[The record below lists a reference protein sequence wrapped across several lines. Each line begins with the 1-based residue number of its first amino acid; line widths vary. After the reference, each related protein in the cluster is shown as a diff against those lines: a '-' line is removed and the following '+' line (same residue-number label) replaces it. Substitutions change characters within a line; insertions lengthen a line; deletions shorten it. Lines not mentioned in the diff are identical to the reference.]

1 MRRAS
6 NQSANRSE
14 LPAFLIFIRP
24 KGHRLATY
32 VFSPRPPLT
41 TPQSRPFHKTGP
53 PLNACPTS
61 PLTKNPGN
69 EYRPRSCRRWKS
81 FNTSVEI
88 QENGPRKFH
97 AVSE

>member
-32 VFSPRPPLT
+32 VFSPRPPPP

-61 PLTKNPGN
+61 PLTKNRVKAAIVPEMENIQHFSGDTG
-69 EYRPRSCRRWKS
+69 EWPSKVPRSLRDD
-81 FNTSVEI
+81 
-88 QENGPRKFH
+88 
-97 AVSE
+97 